1 MNIMGSI
8 AIKGSEASENAF
20 IIQDLTSYPSKDREG
35 LVDKV
40 TKIERKT
47 FPSSEAFD
55 FKSEL
60 KKKNTTMLL
69 VFSNSDPTAVVG
81 YLVFLR
87 MKRLALLHKICVVQ
101 SMRGKGIGKRL
112 VCSLRE
118 MLEKGGCQTI
128 QLWVDEVRQPARAL
142 YQACGFEQM
151 DRCEDYYGPGRTGL
165 KMQLSIEE

>member
-1 MNIMGSI
+1 MPNQESNGLKNGFV
-8 AIKGSEASENAF
+8 IK
-20 IIQDLTSYPSKDREG
+20 DLATCSMKDRDR
-35 LVDKV
+35 LVEKV

-55 FKSEL
+55 FRTEL

-69 VFSNSDPTAVVG
+69 VFSDSDPATVVG

-101 SMRGKGIGKRL
+101 PKRGHGIGGML
-112 VCSLRE
+112 VRTIIE
-118 MLEKGGCQTI
+118 MLRKGGCQTI
-128 QLWVDEVRQPARAL
+128 QLWVDEAREPARAL
-142 YQACGFEQM
+142 YQCCGFEQV

-165 KMQLSIEE
+165 KMQLSIE